1 MKKIF
6 LSLALATIMAGATA
20 QTTLDDAS
28 KIIKANEGKDEGFK
42 TAIASVIKDPDL
54 YNHIWKRLIDSL
66 AGDKKQPWNFL
77 RDLNI
82 KFKTF
87 QTEDNPSTSL
97 GLSYDFNFDYAKYS
111 EKALRRSEVSF
122 GLSATGN
129 VAFKKAFNPA
139 DFLDTK
145 LKFSYV
151 FFFGGVSSKGNPEIF
166 TELNRIEANLVK
178 YKDPQSPEAMKEWD
192 SFDKF
197 LQLSDQY
204 YIGFMPKAALESN
217 QDFSKKQ
224 FSPGLSLDL
233 GAKAWSNKS
242 TLAWLNVFDYPFALI
257 RLITGAD
264 KTYTVYGATLPT
276 LQGTIDYVV
285 PQDDADRNTL
295 VGNLDPFPRFK
306 LETSFRT
313 LVAKVGKE
321 KVFLNANLRYYRE
334 LGAPLAI
341 KNAGLASQTYFV
353 SALQSSSGLFVSY
366 AKGKLPFDAKSD
378 AIYSLGLNF
387 KLN

>member
-1 MKKIF
+1 MKKLCLF
-6 LSLALATIMAGATA
+6 LVLSTILTSVNA

-28 KIIKANEGKDEGFK
+28 KIIKGNEGKDDGFK
-42 TAIASVIKDPDL
+42 AAISSVIKDPDL

-66 AGDKKQPWNFL
+66 AGDKKKPWNFL

-87 QTEDNPSTSL
+87 QTEDHPSTSL
-97 GLSYDFNFDYAKYS
+97 GLSYDFNFDYAKYA
-111 EKALRRSEVSF
+111 EKGLRRSEVSF

-129 VAFKKAFNPA
+129 VAFKKALNPA
-139 DFLDTK
+139 DFLDSK

-151 FFFGGVSSKGNPEIF
+151 LFFGGVSSKGNPEIF
-166 TELNRIEANLVK
+166 TELNRIQANLVK
-178 YKDPQSPEAMKEWD
+178 YNNPQSPEALKEWEN
-192 SFDKF
+192 FDKF

-224 FSPGLSLDL
+224 FAPGLSLDL

-264 KTYTVYGATLPT
+264 QTYTVYGATLPT

-285 PQDDADRNTL
+285 PQDDAERKNL
-295 VGNLDPFPRFK
+295 LGNLDPFTRFK

-334 LGAPLAI
+334 LGAPTEI

-353 SALQSSSGLFVSY
+353 GTLQSSSGLFVSY